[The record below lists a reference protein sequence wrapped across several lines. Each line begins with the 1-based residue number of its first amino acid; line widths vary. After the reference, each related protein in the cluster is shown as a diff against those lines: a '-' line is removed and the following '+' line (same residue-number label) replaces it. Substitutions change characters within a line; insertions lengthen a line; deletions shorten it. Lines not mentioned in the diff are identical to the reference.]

1 VLSRNTASF
10 PATPDNPVTMVSG
23 NPICGSS
30 RSKDFRDQDRNK
42 LLNYFEAALA
52 NSGNQSFPE
61 RLVSFKDIWD
71 RIERTTSTSSKSFR

>member
-1 VLSRNTASF
+1 MRLH
-10 PATPDNPVTMVSG
+10 PGNPVSMVSG

-30 RSKDFRDQDRNK
+30 RPKGFRDQDRNK

-61 RLVSFKDIWD
+61 RLFSFKDIRD
-71 RIERTTSTSSKSFR
+71 

>member
-42 LLNYFEAALA
+42 LLNYFEA
-52 NSGNQSFPE
+52 FPE